1 VSASKT
7 DMQEAS
13 KLAYD
18 LLEEFNEINKQI
30 SESQD
35 FLEIMKEDLHAERTS
50 SKTNVRQRKNTTYL
64 TNLATNIITMMNN
77 ISGLISEKAK
87 LKLKINEQYIKLEQ
101 MSKDSEENGDNKELI
116 NDLIKAISSSKE
128 DIKEIAV
135 GNQDNLDIINEDD
148 LDLDNLEITEEKHE
162 SEETETLSDD
172 EKIRQDFKDVILNN
186 KLLGNDFSL
195 AYNEKEN
202 GFVYIHT
209 PSFKLYLIDEIWEK
223 DTVEYNVLMKYDE
236 YFKDNCC
243 VVTEEN
249 VEIADKND
257 PELHFPIVNPA

>member
-1 VSASKT
+1 MSKT

-18 LLEEFNEINKQI
+18 LLEEFKEINKQI

-35 FLEIMKEDLHAERTS
+35 FLEVMKEDLHAERDS

-148 LDLDNLEITEEKHE
+148 LDLLEITEEEPE

-172 EKIRQDFKDVILNN
+172 EKIRQEFKDVILNN
-186 KLLGNDFSL
+186 KLLGEDFSL

-223 DTVEYNVLMKYDE
+223 STVEYDVLMKYDE
-236 YFKDNCC
+236 YFKNNC

-257 PELHFPIVNPA
+257 PELHFPIIEPA